1 MREREQRNQDQQEIQ
16 KPERPTLRERAAD
29 ALDISKEVLL
39 DTVLITCIGNREMT
53 LENYKGIIEYTDTCI
68 RVKAK
73 PNAVRVTGENLEL
86 RNISRELLYITG
98 KISEIG
104 FCRS

>member
-1 MREREQRNQDQQEIQ
+1 MRDREPKERQENQE
-16 KPERPTLRERAAD
+16 PMRPTLRERAAD

-73 PNAVRVTGENLEL
+73 PNAVRVTGEKLEL
-86 RNISRELLYITG
+86 RNISRDLLYITG
-98 KISEIG
+98 KIGEIG